1 MPNPPKTLPDLLALL
16 SDVNEEAD
24 GYLTTCPGHADSKP
38 SLRVTVGRSGKV
50 LLKCRAGCTTEHVM
64 DSLGLEM
71 TDLTHLEP
79 GHIDIKPATSTALP
93 ATPGAIAGLAMR
105 LDGYEQ
111 ALWAPSPT
119 NVGAQMIEGPNTEAV
134 RYAAERFGLHTDDQQ
149 RLGLG
154 YTDDLGGNVPRLVVP
169 FRTPQGVARNFQ
181 ARALDPAA
189 KVRWQGP
196 KSPEGGSWSPLG
208 WFPGESGW
216 SEVVIAEG
224 PGDALTSAAA
234 GYDTIGV
241 AGAARVNNPTVVDE
255 IAQWVGTR
263 PAVIAGD
270 GDRAG
275 REFSS
280 TLAKGLTE
288 RGISARVLTLPDGV
302 DLNDWR
308 AADPEGFQTALIR
321 SIEQAETATTASSV
335 RARWDDRKYEM
346 TDLGNAQYLR
356 DFVAGQGSG
365 VKYSAETGFYV
376 LEDGIWRRD
385 TSERIRHAAQEV
397 ARDLAGIARDARI
410 EASKDTADA
419 KIKGFAKA
427 MSDHARYTQSTRGI
441 DSMVRELRPMVAVR
455 LDEFDKHHHLLAV
468 KNGVI
473 DLRTGELMPHDP
485 AYLITRQVGYVY
497 RQDAR
502 APRWD
507 QFLTEVFPN
516 QPEMPAY
523 MQRMV
528 GYSITGE
535 TDEQCFAIFWGRG
548 SNGKSVYT
556 DCLTRIFDDITTVTP
571 FSTFEQRPNGGI
583 PNDIAALNGA
593 RLVVA
598 SEGEA
603 GRFMNESLIKRATG
617 KDPLT
622 ARFLNR
628 EFFTFYPEFLLT
640 LLTNAKPTF
649 RGADEGLWRR
659 VKLIAW
665 DRHFAP
671 DERDARLPM
680 TLLAEAEGILAWA
693 VRGAVEWYAN
703 GLQDPKRIRDATAE
717 YRATSDILEGFL
729 PGKYIHDENG
739 KVEATQVFKDFQEWA
754 DSNNHLDLKKWS
766 SRAFYG
772 AMEERQIIRKRS
784 TGGKFV
790 LQGLRRARQTDLEP
804 DWAVTP
810 VEAEKPL
817 GGGGPLEGA
826 DLDALG

>member
-1 MPNPPKTLPDLLALL
+1 MPTPPQTLTDLLARL
-16 SDVNEEAD
+16 SDVSEESD
-24 GYLTTCPGHADSKP
+24 GYLALCPGHEDSKP
-38 SLRVTVGRSGKV
+38 SLRVAVGRTGKA
-50 LLKCRAGCTTEHVM
+50 LLKCRAGCTTEHVV
-64 DSLGLEM
+64 DSLGMTM
-71 TDLTHLEP
+71 TDLSNVKTEGAP
-79 GHIDIKPATSTALP
+79 VPAARSTAMP

-111 ALWAPSPT
+111 ALTRALTQDDGNKDTPP
-119 NVGAQMIEGPNTEAV
+119 GDAAV
-134 RYAAERFGLHTDDQQ
+134 YAADRFGLSAADIA

-216 SEVVIAEG
+216 SEVLIAEG
-224 PGDALTSAAA
+224 PGDALTGAAA

-241 AGAARVNNPTVVDE
+241 AGAARVNNSAIIDE
-255 IAQWVGTR
+255 IAEWVGDR
-263 PAVIAGD
+263 PAVVAGD

-275 REFSS
+275 RDFSS

-288 RGISARVLTLPDGV
+288 RGVTVRVLTMPDGV

-308 AADPEGFQTALIR
+308 LQDPEQFQTELIR
-321 SIEQAETATTASSV
+321 AIERAETATTASAV

-365 VKYSAETGFYV
+365 VKYSAETGFYI

-385 TSERIRHAAQEV
+385 VSERIRHAAQDV
-397 ARDLAGIARDARI
+397 ARDLAALARDARI
-410 EASKDTADA
+410 EASKETADA

-427 MSDHARYTQSTRGI
+427 MSDHARYTQSSRGI
-441 DSMVRELRPMVAVR
+441 DSMVRELRPMVAVA
-455 LDEFDKHHHLLAV
+455 LTDFDKHHHLLAV
-468 KNGVI
+468 KNGVV
-473 DLRTGELMPHDP
+473 DLRTGELLPHDP
-485 AYLITRQVGYVY
+485 AYLITRQVAHVY
-497 RQDAR
+497 RPDAQ
-502 APRWD
+502 APRWM
-507 QFLTEVFPN
+507 QFLTEVFPG
-516 QPEMPAY
+516 QPAMPGY
-523 MQRMV
+523 MQRLA
-528 GYSITGE
+528 GYGITGE
-535 TDEQCFAIFWGRG
+535 TDEQCFVIFYGRG

-556 DCLTRIFDDITTVTP
+556 DTLTRIFADITTTTP
-571 FSTFEQRPNGGI
+571 FSTFEQKPNGGI

-593 RLVVA
+593 RMVVA

-622 ARFLNR
+622 ARFLQK
-628 EFFTFYPEFLLT
+628 EYFTFYPEFLLT

-671 DERDARLPM
+671 SERDPRLPM

-693 VRGAVEWYAN
+693 VEGARQWYAS
-703 GLQDPKRIRDATAE
+703 GLQDPSQIKDATAE
-717 YRATSDILEGFL
+717 YRAASDILEGFFGEHGQYEKTD
-729 PGKYIHDENG
+729 PEK
-739 KVEATQVFKDFQEWA
+739 KVEAIKVFHDFQEWA
-754 DSNNHLDLKKWS
+754 DSQNMLDLKKWS

-772 AMEERQIIRKRS
+772 AMEERKVIRRRG
-784 TGGKFV
+784 TGGKFY
-790 LQGLRRARQTDLEP
+790 LYGIARARMTKDREDWSVPGGTTVDLP
-804 DWAVTP
+804 D
-810 VEAEKPL
+810 
-817 GGGGPLEGA
+817 GGPLEGA
-826 DLDALG
+826 DLDSL

>member
-1 MPNPPKTLPDLLALL
+1 MPTPPKTLPDLLALL
-16 SDVNEEAD
+16 SDVNEESD
-24 GYLTTCPGHADSKP
+24 GYLTACPGHDDSKP
-38 SLRVTVGRSGKV
+38 SLRVTVGNSGKV
-50 LLKCRAGCTTEHVM
+50 LLKCRAGCTTEHVL
-64 DSLGLEM
+64 DSIGLKM
-71 TDLTHLEP
+71 TDLTHMEA
-79 GHIDIKPATSTALP
+79 GKIDIKPATSTAMP
-93 ATPGAIAGLAMR
+93 ATPGAIAGLALR
-105 LDGYEQ
+105 LDGYEGNLSL
-111 ALWAPSPT
+111 AWTTT
-119 NVGAQMIEGPNTEAV
+119 NVDDDIDAAA
-134 RYAAERFGLHTDDQQ
+134 RYAEERFGIDRAAAE

-216 SEVVIAEG
+216 SEVLVCEG
-224 PGDALTSAAA
+224 PGDALTGAAA
-234 GYDTIGV
+234 GYDTVGV
-241 AGAARVNNPTVVDE
+241 AGAARVNNPVIVDE
-255 IAQWVGTR
+255 IAGWIGDR

-275 REFSS
+275 RDFSS

-288 RGISARVLTLPDGV
+288 RGVNVRVLVMPDGV

-308 AADPEGFQTALIR
+308 LQDTEKFQTELIR
-321 SIEQAETATTASSV
+321 AIENAETATTASVV

-356 DFVAGQGSG
+356 DYVAGQGSG
-365 VKYSAETGFYV
+365 VLYSAETGFYI

-385 TSERIRHAAQEV
+385 TSERIRHAAQAV
-397 ARDLAGIARDARI
+397 ARDLANLARDARI
-410 EASKDTADA
+410 EASKEGADA

-427 MSDHARYTQSTRGI
+427 ISDHARYTQSTRGI
-441 DSMVRELRPMVAVR
+441 DSMVRELRPMVAVA
-455 LDEFDKHHHLLAV
+455 LTDFDKHHHLLAV
-468 KNGVI
+468 KNGVV
-473 DLRTGELMPHDP
+473 DLRTAELLPHDP
-485 AYLITRQVGYVY
+485 AYLITRQVDHVF
-497 RQDAR
+497 RPDAA
-502 APRWD
+502 APRWAR
-507 QFLTEVFPN
+507 FLTEVFPG
-516 QPEMPAY
+516 QPDMPAY
-523 MQRMV
+523 MQRLT
-528 GYSITGE
+528 GYAVSGE
-535 TDEQCFAIFWGRG
+535 TDEQCFAIFYGRG

-556 DCLTRIFDDITTVTP
+556 DTLTRIFADITTTTP

-622 ARFLNR
+622 ARYLHK
-628 EFFTFYPEFLLT
+628 EYFTFYPEFLLT

-671 DERDARLPM
+671 NERDPRLPM

-693 VRGAVEWYAN
+693 IEGARQWYAN
-703 GLQDPKRIRDATAE
+703 GLQDPKQIQDATKE
-717 YRATSDILEGFL
+717 YRAASDILEGFFGEHGMYEGAD
-729 PGKYIHDENG
+729 PEK
-739 KVEATQVFKDFQEWA
+739 KVEAIKVFHDFQEWA
-754 DSNNHLDLKKWS
+754 DSQNMLDLKKWS

-772 AMEERQIIRKRS
+772 AMEERKIIRRRG
-784 TGGKFV
+784 TGGKFY
-790 LQGLRRARQTDLEP
+790 LYGIQRARQTKERE
-804 DWAVTP
+804 DWSVPGA
-810 VEAEKPL
+810 EAEKPL
-817 GGGGPLEGA
+817 ALGGPMEA
-826 DLDALG
+826 PDLDAMA